1 MKNRWQLYEER
12 EYKKINAILDNRF
25 NELISAAKIQV
36 EAGEDPIFAGRNARR
51 QMEDFM
57 DSIDDYGASDTEPR
71 VVLVTSICSEL
82 NLPLDQEIIDQLQ

>member
-1 MKNRWQLYEER
+1 MKNKWQLYEER

-25 NELISAAKIQV
+25 NELISAAKILV

-57 DSIDDYGASDTEPR
+57 DSIDGYGASDTEPR
-71 VVLVTSICSEL
+71 IVLVTLICSEL